1 MVASP
6 QAVAG
11 AVSNAM
17 SNSISSAL
25 SALLASALP
34 DAVGARSRRQAAAR
48 ALATDPRRAQLG
60 WDDLGAW
67 PDWAGLAPDALCA
80 LQRNSAIWLHAADW
94 QRCICGARLQQV
106 QLHLGNSAFAWLMA
120 SPQAGGAPATGLP
133 APGLPDAAELDQWL
147 LDEGREVLLASV
159 GSAVLRVL
167 LRERLWPRSLP
178 PLPARDSARARQA
191 LVSAQ
196 VAAQVSA
203 RAPALASAA
212 RPA

>member
-1 MVASP
+1 
-6 QAVAG
+6 
-11 AVSNAM
+11 
-17 SNSISSAL
+17 
-25 SALLASALP
+25 
-34 DAVGARSRRQAAAR
+34 
-48 ALATDPRRAQLG
+48 
-60 WDDLGAW
+60 
-67 PDWAGLAPDALCA
+67 
-80 LQRNSAIWLHAADW
+80 
-94 QRCICGARLQQV
+94 
-106 QLHLGNSAFAWLMA
+106 MA

-196 VAAQVSA
+196 VAAQ
-203 RAPALASAA
+203 APALASAA

>member
-6 QAVAG
+6 QAMAG

-196 VAAQVSA
+196 VSA